1 MVVKLSSCCRKTQ
14 GSLISPASGLADD
27 RSTGLS
33 FSRCFGSHYDAR
45 NKEEEKAIEPHYSF
59 VSFISQPAER
69 KSEKMT
75 QRRNFKGI

>member
-1 MVVKLSSCCRKTQ
+1 MQ
-14 GSLISPASGLADD
+14 GILISSESGCADC

-33 FSRCFGSHYDAR
+33 FSRWFGSHYDVG
-45 NKEEEKAIEPHYSF
+45 NKEEEKAIQPHYSF

-75 QRRNFKGI
+75 QRGNMKRI